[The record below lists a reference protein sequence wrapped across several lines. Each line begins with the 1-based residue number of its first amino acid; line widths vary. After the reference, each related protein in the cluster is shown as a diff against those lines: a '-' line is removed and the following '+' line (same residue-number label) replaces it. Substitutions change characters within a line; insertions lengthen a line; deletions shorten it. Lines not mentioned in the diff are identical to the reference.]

1 MLIMLSKK
9 LKSSLKGK
17 RVVVFGGAGSIGS
30 ELVRQL
36 APQNKVYVVDINE
49 SGLFD
54 LTDSIESKELWGR
67 VGDIRDP
74 RTVNDVFEDF
84 RPQIVFNCAAYK
96 HVPLMEYTPMEAIQ
110 TNVIGNYNLIHS
122 AKTHRETLEKFIFIS
137 TDKAVGTHS
146 IMGATKRLSEVIT
159 INQGY
164 TVVRFGNVMGSR
176 GSLTTIWQRQVDGKK
191 PITVTDKRMERF
203 MMTIEEAVSLVIEAT
218 KMSKGSEIF
227 VMEMGKK
234 HNILDLAKKIVKQV
248 GDGEIEISGIREGE
262 TLTEEIMTSEE
273 RSRAIKKD
281 NFYII
286 K

>member
-1 MLIMLSKK
+1 MLLKK
-9 LKSSLKGK
+9 SKSSLNNK
-17 RVVVFGGAGSIGS
+17 RIVVFGGAGSIGA

-36 APQNKVYVVDINE
+36 APKNKVYVVDINE

-54 LTDSIESKELWGR
+54 LIESIDSKSLWGR
-67 VGDIRDP
+67 VGDIRDE
-74 RTVNDVFEDF
+74 RTVNDIFEDF

-122 AKTHRETLEKFIFIS
+122 ARTHRESLEKFIFVS

-159 INQGY
+159 INQGF

-176 GSLTTIWQRQVDGKK
+176 GSLTTIWQRKMDDGHSL
-191 PITVTDKRMERF
+191 PVTDKRMERF
-203 MMTIEEAVSLVIEAT
+203 MMTIEQAVSLVIDAT
-218 KMSKGSEIF
+218 KVSEGGEIF
-227 VMEMGKK
+227 VMEMGKR
-234 HNILDLAKKIVKQV
+234 HSILDLAKKIIKETGE
-248 GDGEIEISGIREGE
+248 GDIEMTGIREGE
-262 TLTEEIMTSEE
+262 TLTEDVMTQEE
-273 RSRAIKKD
+273 RSRAYKKD